1 MEKYRVIIIGGGA
14 SGIMCALNTKQS
26 TLLIEAGE
34 RLGKKILAT
43 GNGKCNLTNDFVSD
57 VNYNTPLVVPFLQRF
72 NQLETL
78 KYFEQLGVHS
88 YADIEGRRYPLSNSA
103 NTVLDLMLLA
113 LQRKRNVK
121 VCVNAIPLKIV
132 ATNDGFSVITNDKTY
147 YGDKLVLATGGNS
160 GTQYLQQLKINYQ
173 SFRPSLVGLKTNRNK
188 GLAGVRVSNVRVKF
202 QTFNE
207 VGEVLFKED
216 GLSGIVVFNLSAY
229 MARRQIKSG
238 TIYLDLL
245 AQVPT
250 NNLRNM
256 LQISFDYHP
265 DYFLTEILTGILHKS
280 LAKNLV
286 EKLSLTQVKT
296 QDCSEQTIDDLVNL
310 IKNYPVMMQGYA
322 DNYQVHT
329 GGVNLDD
336 LDEHLQHRQMKNLF
350 FAGEIINVDGN
361 CGGYNLQWAWTSG
374 KIVADSLC

>member
-132 ATNDGFSVITNDKTY
+132 AANDGFSVITNDKTY
-147 YGDKLVLATGGNS
+147 YCDKLVLATGGNS

-296 QDCSEQTIDDLVNL
+296 QDCSEQTIEDLVNL
-310 IKNYPVMMQGYA
+310 IKKYPVMMQGYA